1 MKINVNMITTT
12 FDLPGYRIVQSCG
25 IIRGISVRSAGAVGG
40 FVAGL
45 QSLWAQKNKTFTAMC
60 EKTRSEAFDLLI
72 EHAQE
77 LGANAIIGV
86 RFDANEVNTVTTEIL
101 AYGTAVIVEK
111 I

>member
-1 MKINVNMITTT
+1 MKIGLPMITTT
-12 FDLPGYRIVQSCG
+12 FDLPGYRAVQSLG
-25 IIRGISVRSAGAVGG
+25 VVRGISVRSPGVVGS
-40 FVAGL
+40 FVAGW
-45 QSLWAQKNKTFTAMC
+45 QSIWSQNNKTFTAMC

-101 AYGTAVIVEK
+101 AYGQR
-111 I
+111 